1 MQTILPPDDPVA
13 ASRFVLPVRVYY
25 EDTDAAGVVY
35 YANYLRFCERART
48 EWLRAIGFEQ
58 QRMLTEDGLAFVVRS
73 VQADYLSPARLD
85 DALTVVSTIDVLQRA
100 SMTFGQEVMRGN
112 ELLFAADVRIA
123 CVDWNRGKPAP
134 IPAAVRCQLEKLQ
147 ST

>member
-1 MQTILPPDDPVA
+1 MQTILITDDPA
-13 ASRFVLPVRVYY
+13 AVSRFVFPVRVYY

-58 QRMLTEDGLAFVVRS
+58 QRMLAEDGLAFVVRS
-73 VQADYLSPARLD
+73 VNADYRSPARLD
-85 DALTVVSTIDVLQRA
+85 DVLTVVSTIDVLQRA
-100 SMTFGQEVMRGN
+100 SITFGQRIVRGD
-112 ELLFAADVRIA
+112 ELLFEAAVRIA

-134 IPAAVRCQLEKLQ
+134 LPALVRSQLEKLQ
-147 ST
+147 QK

>member
-73 VQADYLSPARLD
+73 VKADYLSPARLD

-100 SMTFGQEVMRGN
+100 SMIFGQKILRSS
-112 ELLFAADVRIA
+112 ELLFAADVRVA

-134 IPAAVRCQLEKLQ
+134 IPAAVRSQLEKLQ